1 MQSKRT
7 VIPIGFFG
15 KNSKLFSFMCL
26 VCTSE
31 HTMDLY
37 RCICCN
43 RDRLGF
49 YAEIQII
56 LRTEFSHNI
65 AGKQIEENISRFSSP
80 IILFVWRGKIIF
92 IHPAYLFCKS
102 STHLMVRNLLEDF
115 WAFFFFII
123 QSTWPSY
130 SGAEN
135 LCNFAKMFVNPKFSY
150 GKLFAS
156 QIIVRL

>member
-15 KNSKLFSFMCL
+15 KNSKLSSFMCL

-65 AGKQIEENISRFSSP
+65 AGKQIEENISGFSSP

-102 STHLMVRNLLEDF
+102 STHLMVRNLLGDF
-115 WAFFFFII
+115 
-123 QSTWPSY
+123 
-130 SGAEN
+130 
-135 LCNFAKMFVNPKFSY
+135 
-150 GKLFAS
+150 
-156 QIIVRL
+156 